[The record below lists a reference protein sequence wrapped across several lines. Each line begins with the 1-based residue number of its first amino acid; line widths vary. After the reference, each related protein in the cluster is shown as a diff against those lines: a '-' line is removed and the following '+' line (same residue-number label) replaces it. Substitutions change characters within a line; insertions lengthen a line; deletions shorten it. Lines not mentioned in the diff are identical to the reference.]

1 MKLPHSAYEIL
12 ISIQIEK
19 QTKIYLCYITF
30 LQSKLGTKNELQTW
44 EIQKKA
50 VQSLSRSHMRE
61 RKVYWVVNDT
71 DATDKLSG
79 IWHWK
84 FRMKLRIT
92 NIELKAEAIFFQW
105 FLN

>member
-1 MKLPHSAYEIL
+1 MKLPCSAYEIL
-12 ISIQIEK
+12 TSIQTEK
-19 QTKIYLCYITF
+19 QTKPIYLCYITF

-71 DATDKLSG
+71 DATDQLFG
-79 IWHWK
+79 IWHWE
-84 FRMKLRIT
+84 I
-92 NIELKAEAIFFQW
+92 
-105 FLN
+105 